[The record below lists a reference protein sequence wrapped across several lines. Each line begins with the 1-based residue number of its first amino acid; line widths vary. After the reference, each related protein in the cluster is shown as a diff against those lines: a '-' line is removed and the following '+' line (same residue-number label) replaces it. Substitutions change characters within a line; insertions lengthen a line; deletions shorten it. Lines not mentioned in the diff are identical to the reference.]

1 MKVTVEDLGP
11 VQKELKIE
19 ISPEKVSKE
28 LSEAYTLLSK
38 QVTVRGFRKGK
49 TPRSV
54 LERMYADRVNAQ
66 VAESL
71 IKESLPEALKEANLS
86 LILAPEIKDF
96 SKISDGKPFTYSAV
110 VDVWP
115 EFELPQYKGIEIEE
129 PEVNVTDEEV
139 EEQFNA
145 LVRFYA
151 EVKDV
156 EEDRPVKEGD
166 IVVID
171 YEGFIDEKPVEEL
184 KEENYYL
191 EVGAGN
197 FNEKF
202 ESELIGMEK
211 GAEKDIEISYPEDAI
226 NELVAGKSVRYH
238 VKVKQIKQRVLPEL
252 NEEFISRFG
261 KDVKSVDD
269 LKEKLRKQLL
279 KDKEE
284 GAKAAMRRQLLDKL
298 LEGVEFPVPE
308 RLVEEKLKQMVDNVT
323 AHLYERGYDLQKA
336 QISEDRLKEKMREDA
351 ERQVKLEL
359 ILDKIA
365 DKEEIYPEDKDME
378 PYYSQ
383 LAGSSLDKEQLE
395 QAIVGHIIP
404 KIRSQKT
411 VEFLLKNAKIKKIDE
426 TKESQDNQDDTEGD
440 SKKQDVNNSG
450 AAES

>member
-11 VQKELKIE
+11 IQKELKVE

-28 LSEAYTLLSK
+28 LADAYKLLSK

-54 LERMYADRVNAQ
+54 LEKMYSDRVNAQ

-71 IKESLPEALKEANLS
+71 IKESLPDALKEADLS

-96 SKISDGKPFTYSAV
+96 SNISDGEPFTYSAV
-110 VDVWP
+110 VDIWP
-115 EFELPQYKGIEIEE
+115 EFELPDYKGIEIEE
-129 PEVNVTDEEV
+129 PEVTVSDEEV

-145 LVRFYA
+145 LVNFYA
-151 EVKDV
+151 EVKDID
-156 EEDRPVKEGD
+156 EDRPVKKGD

-171 YEGFIDEKPVEEL
+171 YEGFIDGKPVEEL

-202 ESELIGMEK
+202 ESELIGLEK
-211 GAEKDIEISYPEDAI
+211 GAEKDIDISYPEDAI
-226 NELVAGKSVRYH
+226 NELVAGKTVTYH
-238 VKVKQIKQRVLPEL
+238 VKVKQIKERVLPEL

-269 LKEKLRKQLL
+269 LKEKLRKQIL

-298 LEGVEFPVPE
+298 LEQVDFPVPE
-308 RLVEEKLKQMVDNVT
+308 RLVEDKLKQMIDNVT
-323 AHLYERGYDLQKA
+323 SHLYERGYDLNKA

-411 VEFLLKNAKIKKIDE
+411 VEFLLKNAKIKGASEEEESESEDNE
-426 TKESQDNQDDTEGD
+426 KEEVSSKEEVDTNV
-440 SKKQDVNNSG
+440 SK
-450 AAES
+450 

>member
-11 VQKELKIE
+11 IQKELKVE

-28 LSEAYTLLSK
+28 LADAYKLLSK
-38 QVTVRGFRKGK
+38 QVTIRGFRKGK

-54 LERMYADRVNAQ
+54 LEKMYSDRVNAQ

-71 IKESLPEALKEANLS
+71 IKESLPDALKEADLS

-96 SKISDGKPFTYSAV
+96 SNISDGEPFTYSAV

-115 EFELPQYKGIEIEE
+115 EFELPDYKGIEIEE
-129 PEVNVTDEEV
+129 PEVTVSDEEV

-145 LVRFYA
+145 LINFYA
-151 EVKDV
+151 EVKDI

-171 YEGFIDEKPVEEL
+171 YEGFIDGKPVEEL
-184 KEENYYL
+184 KEKDYYL

-202 ESELIGMEK
+202 ESELIGLEK
-211 GAEKDIEISYPEDAI
+211 GAEKDIDISYPEDAI
-226 NELVAGKSVRYH
+226 NELVAGKTVTYH
-238 VKVKQIKQRVLPEL
+238 VKVKQIKERVLPEL
-252 NEEFISRFG
+252 NEEFISKFG

-269 LKEKLRKQLL
+269 LKGKLRKQIL

-298 LEGVEFPVPE
+298 LEQVDFPVPE
-308 RLVEEKLKQMVDNVT
+308 RLVDDKLKQMVDNV
-323 AHLYERGYDLQKA
+323 ASHLYERGYDLKRA

-378 PYYSQ
+378 PYYNQ
-383 LAGSSLDKEQLE
+383 LAGSNLDREQLE

-411 VEFLLKNAKIKKIDE
+411 VEFLLKNAKVKGASEEKASKSEDDKKDE
-426 TKESQDNQDDTEGD
+426 TPLERGN
-440 SKKQDVNNSG
+440 
-450 AAES
+450 